1 MKIVLAEKV
10 SPATLAVFHAEPGWN
25 VVTHDQIK
33 DGLAKELKDADGLVV
48 RSAVQVDDALLEHAP
63 KLRVIGRAGVG
74 VDNIDADAAT
84 RRGIVVMNTPG
95 ANAIAVA
102 ELTIGLMLALA
113 RQLPKA
119 NGALHQ
125 GKWEKKSLSGAELRG
140 KTLAVLG
147 LGRVGLE
154 VAQRATSFG
163 MQIIGHDPFV
173 APALARERGVELV
186 DIDALFARADYLT
199 LHVGLTPQTANII
212 NAKNLAAMKNGVR
225 IVNCARVEL
234 VDDAALLTALDSGKV
249 AGAALDVFR
258 DEPLKNSP
266 YFGRENVILTP
277 HIAGSTAEAQEAV
290 GIQIAAQVREYL
302 KLGVVQNAVNLP
314 SLSHEEYVELSPY
327 IQMAGR
333 LGAFLSATADG
344 NVESIAIAYRGR
356 LAQGKTDLIRNAAI
370 EGVLGHSENVNRI
383 NAAAVAEERGIRLH
397 ESKVENGGAAS
408 GLSVTLHTRGGEATA
423 TATVLHGRLPR
434 LLASDGI
441 DIEVPLHGT
450 LIAIRN
456 HDVPGVIGRVGT
468 VLGEHQVNI
477 ANFAL
482 GRASGPVSG
491 AAAKD
496 GVGGA
501 IAVVQVDGEITPA
514 VIGALEAIEA
524 VTRVRLVKLPP
535 LP

>member
-1 MKIVLAEKV
+1 LKIVLAEKV
-10 SPATLAVFHAEPGWN
+10 SPATLAVFQAEPGWN

-33 DGLAKELKDADGLVV
+33 DGLANELKDADGLVV
-48 RSAVQVDDALLEHAP
+48 RSAVQVDDAMLEHAP

-147 LGRVGLE
+147 LGRIGLE
-154 VAQRATSFG
+154 VAQRAASFG

-186 DIDALFARADYLT
+186 DVDALFARADYLT

-212 NAKNLAAMKNGVR
+212 NAKNLAAMKKGVR
-225 IVNCARVEL
+225 IVNCARGEL
-234 VDDAALLTALDSGKV
+234 VEDAALLAALDSGKA

-327 IQMAGR
+327 INMAAR

-356 LAQGKTDLIRNAAI
+356 LAQGKTDLLRNAAI
-370 EGVLGHSENVNRI
+370 EGVLAHSENVNRI

-408 GLSVTLHTRGGEATA
+408 GMSVTLHTRGGETTA

-482 GRASGPVSG
+482 GRGSE

-524 VTRVRLVKLPP
+524 VTRVRLVKLSP